1 MATETTPDT
10 RPFTTFNF
18 LVDVMAEGTG
28 DRICGAAFAEVDG
41 LEMTLEPKTVR
52 EGGRNTGPIHM
63 AGPVSYGQLT
73 LKRGLTH
80 SFDLWNWFERV
91 ASDAERG
98 LRAEVVVVMLSSGPA
113 PGGIAGPPAASEH
126 PEQARFVLTGCLP
139 VKLKGPSLNAK
150 DGLLAVEEVQI
161 AFETLSLVP
170 PSEE

>member
-1 MATETTPDT
+1 VEISEEATGEAITT
-10 RPFTTFNF
+10 
-18 LVDVMAEGTG
+18 AG
-28 DRICGAAFAEVDG
+28 FAECEG
-41 LEMTLEPKTVR
+41 LELTLEPKTVR
-52 EGGRNTGPIHM
+52 EGGRQGPVHV

-73 LKRGLTH
+73 LKRGLTQ

-113 PGGIAGPPAASEH
+113 PGGSEGSRMASER

-139 VKLKGPSLNAK
+139 VKLKGPSLNAR
-150 DGLLAVEEVQI
+150 DGLLAIEEVQI